1 MKFQFDSQ
9 VFRYLNLV
17 LIFLKMT
24 QFGSH
29 R

>member
-1 MKFQFDSQ
+1 MKFQFGSQ

-24 QFGSH
+24 QFGPY

>member
-1 MKFQFDSQ
+1 MKIHFGPQ
-9 VFRYLNLV
+9 VFRCLNLI

-24 QFGSH
+24 QFGPH

>member
-1 MKFQFDSQ
+1 MKFQFDAQ
-9 VFRYLNLV
+9 VFHCLNLV

-24 QFGSH
+24 QFGTD

>member
-1 MKFQFDSQ
+1 MKFHYGPQ
-9 VFRYLNLV
+9 VFRCLNLV

-24 QFGSH
+24 QFGAH

>member
-1 MKFQFDSQ
+1 MKFYFGLY
-9 VFRYLNLV
+9 VFRCLNLV

-24 QFGSH
+24 QFGPH